1 MLPTAIPPK
10 QHKNRRPLTEH
21 PGKTCEGFREERVH
35 SKAAEKSKH
44 FTTNWIF
51 YLLLWLYSLLL
62 KWSFSQVFI
71 LFLPFRKLKNPWAK
85 SVLNLCKPEFPK
97 QMKERRVGRSWGGEK
112 EKEGGREGGGRVR
125 VRRKE
130 EKEKREV
137 REGGRKEEKRKE
149 RKSED
154 TFYTLSWPV
163 YIICYWQS
171 VQKQLWEKWRNLRC
185 LGRQDCSQR
194 IFTAYMEASQTSA
207 LARHLE
213 IIPRWIPSCQY

>member
-10 QHKNRRPLTEH
+10 QHKHRRPLTEH

-51 YLLLWLYSLLL
+51 YHLLWLYSLLL

-97 QMKERRVGRSWGGEK
+97 QMKESRVGRSWGGEK
-112 EKEGGREGGGRVR
+112 EKERGRERRRREGESEKKGG
-125 VRRKE
+125 
-130 EKEKREV
+130 KREKGS
-137 REGGRKEEKRKE
+137 EGGRKKGRKKKGEK
-149 RKSED
+149 
-154 TFYTLSWPV
+154 
-163 YIICYWQS
+163 I
-171 VQKQLWEKWRNLRC
+171 WRHFLHFILTC
-185 LGRQDCSQR
+185 LHHMLLTISP
-194 IFTAYMEASQTSA
+194 EATVGKMTQPQMFRTSG
-207 LARHLE
+207 LQPENFHS
-213 IIPRWIPSCQY
+213 IHGG